1 MSGEKPSEKPPKVGI
16 GPSGAAAALI
26 QLIAIAIGG
35 WIFFVYLPS
44 AQLIG
49 TVMLPGSLFMLVW
62 LGILVLIGGCWPLAP
77 PLGRWKPGVSRAV
90 PGLGMTVLWWILTL
104 ATALAAWSLIPLP
117 EILPFGVTCFWLTL
131 LWGVNLGAWPLAG
144 KVKPGM
150 AIVVAAIVIY
160 AVAAIIYAGL
170 VRTGVVDP
178 NYWVGLLVWHIAWFF
193 VFSPVF
199 ITQGSPFRGVKPPGM
214 GVAQLILAF
223 ILAFI
228 CWDLLTIRLGLAT
241 PLISFAVVASGIVM
255 WSLVY
260 SWMFSFVG
268 VAKYKQPKRGALA
281 FVVMLIIIAVW
292 TAIIWGP
299 LQYPLKLPVE
309 LMVIYFNLCVVTPAL
324 IAHNAFWLRAP
335 LTLPAPPGTPPPDQ
349 GV

>member
-1 MSGEKPSEKPPKVGI
+1 V
-16 GPSGAAAALI
+16 
-26 QLIAIAIGG
+26 AI
-35 WIFFVYLPS
+35 
-44 AQLIG
+44 
-49 TVMLPGSLFMLVW
+49 
-62 LGILVLIGGCWPLAP
+62 
-77 PLGRWKPGVSRAV
+77 
-90 PGLGMTVLWWILTL
+90 
-104 ATALAAWSLIPLP
+104 
-117 EILPFGVTCFWLTL
+117 
-131 LWGVNLGAWPLAG
+131 
-144 KVKPGM
+144 
-150 AIVVAAIVIY
+150 
-160 AVAAIIYAGL
+160 AVAAAVIYFIAYLLYTGL
-170 VRTGVVDP
+170 ILSGAVDP

-199 ITQGSPFRGVKPPGM
+199 ITQGSPFRKLKPASM

-260 SWMFSFVG
+260 SWMFSFAG

-281 FVVMLIIIAVW
+281 FVVMLIIIALW
-292 TAIIWGP
+292 TAIIWAP